1 MVSGLALVV
10 LVLVFGGIS
19 RSATDPASSD
29 AGRVP
34 RDAPGAAAA
43 PRTAPTGVLP
53 WRAGPPPAGI
63 IGGARSVLTLARE
76 IPGTGFQVEEW
87 SRCRQ
92 AGYPVDGCPR
102 SDVVFAYRFADA
114 LGNRLVVGRGTWD
127 HVSYLGQGQ
136 WLITGYRD
144 AAVVTARMGAP
155 HRLVVRSDIV
165 VGARPDMI
173 HAPCPDSVWRS
184 QGWTQID
191 AGGRPAACLV
201 DESTWQLIRIVTPD
215 LDVWHE
221 SPSQPLWG
229 TRRSPETGAFEA
241 VVMQDDGTFVGSE
254 VAASDRTIMPVANL
268 PYGLLAVYRTRSAGD
283 SRAGEL
289 VYSTDAGRS
298 WAVREVPAGA
308 VLATTSIGSTDALTL
323 PSDWR
328 TWAPRHG

>member
-1 MVSGLALVV
+1 MSGLALVA

-19 RSATDPASSD
+19 RPATDPASSG
-29 AGRVP
+29 AGG
-34 RDAPGAAAA
+34 APHDYAGAPAAT
-43 PRTAPTGVLP
+43 RTAPAGPLP
-53 WRAGPPPAGI
+53 WRAGPPPDGI
-63 IGGARSVLTLARE
+63 IGGARSMLTSSRE
-76 IPGTGFQVEEW
+76 IPGTGFGVEEW
-87 SRCRQ
+87 ARCRE
-92 AGYPVDGCPR
+92 AGYGVDACPR
-102 SDVVFAYRFADA
+102 SDVVFAFRFRDEF
-114 LGNRLVVGRGTWD
+114 GNRLVVNRGRWD
-127 HVSYLGQGQ
+127 RVGYLGQGQ

-144 AAVVTARMGAP
+144 AAVVAARMAVP
-155 HRLVVRSDIV
+155 HPLVVRSDIV

-173 HAPCPDSVWRS
+173 HAPCPDSVWPS
-184 QGWTQID
+184 QGWTRID
-191 AGGRPAACLV
+191 ADSRPAVCLV
-201 DESTWQLIRIVTPD
+201 DESTWQLIRIATPD

-268 PYGLLAVYRTRSAGD
+268 PYGLLAVYRTRPASD

-289 VYSTDAGRS
+289 VYSTDDGRS
-298 WAVREVPAGA
+298 WNVREVPAGA
-308 VLATTSIGSTDALTL
+308 VLATTRIGSTDAMTL